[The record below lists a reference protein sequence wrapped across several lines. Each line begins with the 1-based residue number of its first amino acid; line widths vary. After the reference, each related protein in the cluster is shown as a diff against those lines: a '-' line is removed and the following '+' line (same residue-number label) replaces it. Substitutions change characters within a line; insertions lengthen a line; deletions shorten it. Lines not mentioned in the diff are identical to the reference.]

1 MKIGDYNKFKEYFE
15 ANPEAQEAPDEILK
29 DEKPAENQVT
39 IEDLMKS
46 LNELREA
53 ITAQKSTPAPE
64 NDNQS
69 EIEALKASVKDLTAE
84 MQKANQANTDMPKEE
99 TADDILSKFIT
110 GGI

>member
-53 ITAQKSTPAPE
+53 ITKKSEPEPTP
-64 NDNQS
+64 DNQS
-69 EIEALKASVKDLTAE
+69 EIEELKASVKDLTAE

-99 TADDILSKFIT
+99 TADDILTKFIT